1 MGKYINENTLY
12 KTVLKLLNNKLTD
25 KTHFVKYLIN
35 NHSED
40 VEFMINMLTED
51 NIQLFNRNDYFKTQ
65 INKKDLDEL
74 YNYDK
79 LKDLGL
85 LSEDDMLY
93 GQVKNVDTWRDI
105 DINYAINL
113 KVIIFCHTNDGKEI
127 SFWEDTVNTLD
138 IIKVKRSDIPY
149 FKNKKL

>member
-40 VEFMINMLTED
+40 VEFMMNMLTED
-51 NIQLFNRNDYFKTQ
+51 NIQLFNRNDYFKTE

-74 YNYDK
+74 YNFDR

-85 LSEDDMLY
+85 LSEDNMLY
-93 GQVKNVDTWRDI
+93 GQVITVDTWRDI
-105 DINYAINL
+105 DINYAISL
-113 KVIIFCHTNDGKEI
+113 KVKIFCHTNDGKEI